1 MTHKTLHEIRG
12 LDASDPL
19 AAFRRRFSLPDG
31 VVYLDGNSLGALPV
45 ATPGRIEQLVRKE
58 WGQELIRSWK
68 THDWIGAP
76 DRVGDKIASLIGAA
90 AGEVIVSDSTSI
102 NLGKL
107 IHAALEARPGRTVV
121 LSEPGNFP
129 TDLYAVQGAL
139 RLLGSRH
146 TLRLETPE
154 RLIDAMDEN
163 TALVLLTHVHY
174 KTAHVHDM
182 RALTEAA
189 HARGALVLWDLSH
202 SAGAVE
208 VALNAA
214 GADLAVGCGYK
225 YLNGGP
231 GAPAFMFV
239 ARRHHDSM
247 HPAMCGWMGHARPF
261 DFIDEYEPAPGVRR
275 FFCGTPPVLAIAAL
289 EVGVDLLV
297 EAGTTA
303 LVEKS
308 RKLAE
313 LMISLVEEQCG
324 PHGLRLIGPRD
335 LRQRGSHV
343 AFSHPNGYPIMQALI
358 ERGVIGDFRAPD
370 AIRFGLTP
378 LYTRYQDVWDAVEV
392 LWRILQTES
401 WKEPQYSVRGP
412 VS

>member
-1 MTHKTLHEIRG
+1 MTHKTLHEIRAM
-12 LDASDPL
+12 DARDPL
-19 AAFRRRFSLPDG
+19 AAFRERFSLPEG
-31 VVYLDGNSLGALPV
+31 VVYLDGNSLGALPA
-45 ATPGRIEQLVRKE
+45 ATTGRMEHLIKTE
-58 WGQELIRSWK
+58 WGRDLIRSWK

-76 DRVGDKIASLIGAA
+76 RRVGDKIAKLIGAD

-102 NLGKL
+102 NLCKL
-107 IHAALEARPGRTVV
+107 IHAAIEARPGRGVI

-129 TDLYAVQGAL
+129 TDLYVAQGVI
-139 RLLGSRH
+139 RSLGNRH

-154 RLIDAMDEN
+154 RLIDAIDEN
-163 TALVLLTHVHY
+163 TALLLLTHVHY

-182 RALTEAA
+182 HALTEAA

-202 SAGAVE
+202 SAGAID

-214 GADLAVGCGYK
+214 QADLAVGCGYK

-239 ARRHHDSM
+239 ACRHHDSM

-261 DFIDEYEPAPGVRR
+261 DFIDQYEPAAGVQR
-275 FFCGTPPVLAIAAL
+275 FLCGTPPVMAIAAL

-297 EAGTTA
+297 EAGTAA

-313 LMISLVEEQCG
+313 LMISLVEERCG
-324 PHGLRLIGPRD
+324 AHGLRLIGPRD
-335 LRQRGSHV
+335 LRGRGSHV
-343 AFSHPNGYPIMQALI
+343 AFSHPDGYPIMQALI
-358 ERGVIGDFRAPD
+358 EHGVIGDFRAPD

-378 LYTRYQDVWDAVEV
+378 LYTRYQDIWDAVER
-392 LWRILQTES
+392 LHEILRSGCWR
-401 WKEPQYSVRGP
+401 EPKYSVRGP

>member
-1 MTHKTLHEIRG
+1 MTHNTLHEIRAM
-12 LDASDPL
+12 DARDPL
-19 AAFRRRFSLPDG
+19 AAFRERFSLPTG
-31 VVYLDGNSLGALPV
+31 VVYLDGNSLGALPT
-45 ATPGRIEQLVRKE
+45 ATALRVEQLVRAE
-58 WGQELIRSWK
+58 WGRDLIRSWT

-76 DRVGDKIASLIGAA
+76 HRVGDKIAALIGAD

-102 NLGKL
+102 NLCKL
-107 IHAALEARPGRTVV
+107 IHAALETRPGRSVI

-129 TDLYAVQGAL
+129 TDLYVSQGVI
-139 RLLGSRH
+139 RSLGSRH

-154 RLIDAMDEN
+154 RLIDAIDDD

-182 RALTEAA
+182 RALTEAG

-202 SAGAVE
+202 SAGAVD

-214 GADLAVGCGYK
+214 QADLAVGCGYK

-239 ARRHHDSM
+239 ARRHQDSM
-247 HPAMCGWMGHARPF
+247 HPAICGWMGHVRPF
-261 DFIDEYEPAPGVRR
+261 DFIDQYEPAAGVRR
-275 FFCGTPPVLAIAAL
+275 FLCGTPPVMAIAAL
-289 EVGVDLLV
+289 EIGVDLLV
-297 EAGTTA
+297 EAGIAA

-308 RKLAE
+308 RKLAG
-313 LMISLVEEQCG
+313 LMISLVEERC
-324 PHGLRLIGPRD
+324 GLRLIGPRD
-335 LRQRGSHV
+335 LRGRGSHV
-343 AFSHPNGYPIMQALI
+343 AFSHPDGYAIMQALI

-378 LYTRYQDVWDAVEV
+378 LYTRYRDVWDAVEQ
-392 LWRILQTES
+392 LRDILHSGDWRQA
-401 WKEPQYSVRGP
+401 KYSVRGP